1 MTGWLPPDDLACP
14 HASPPITP
22 DLHLIGRTPLESN
35 LPTLALPTAA
45 ALPPQAPAAP
55 RFKRALRRLLRR
67 TDGLFVVTVLLPTL
81 LAAIYYGL
89 VASDV
94 YISESRFVVRNPQR
108 ATQATGLGAL
118 LQGSG
123 FTRSQDDTYSV
134 HDFARS
140 RDALHELDNKLQL
153 RKAYANPAIDVVG
166 RFPGLDWDDSFEAL
180 HRYYQKHVT
189 IDYDTTSSISVLS
202 VRAYS
207 AGDARAI
214 NDLLLQMS
222 ERLVNNLN
230 NRSRQDLISV
240 AEGEVLG
247 AENKAKAA
255 ALALSAYRA
264 DRAVF
269 DPNAQSALQ
278 LQGVAKLQE
287 ELLASESQLAQIRL
301 VAPSNPQI
309 APLVNRVEGLRKA
322 MAAETGKVIG
332 IGASLTAKAPVYDR
346 LQLEKTFADR
356 QLGSALASLETARSD
371 ASRKQLYLERL
382 VQPNLPDMA
391 MEPRRLRS
399 VLMVLVLGLICWGVL
414 SLVLASIKEHT
425 D

>member
-1 MTGWLPPDDLACP
+1 M
-14 HASPPITP
+14 
-22 DLHLIGRTPLESN
+22 
-35 LPTLALPTAA
+35 
-45 ALPPQAPAAP
+45 
-55 RFKRALRRLLRR
+55 RRLLRR
-67 TDGLFVVTVLLPTL
+67 MDGLFLISVLLPTV
-81 LAAIYYGL
+81 LATVYYGL

-108 ATQATGLGAL
+108 AAQATGLGAL

-134 HDFARS
+134 HDYARS
-140 RDALHELDNKLQL
+140 RDALHELDDKLQL
-153 RKAYANPAIDVVG
+153 RRAYTQPSIDPIG
-166 RFPGLDWDDSFEAL
+166 RFPGLDWDDSFEAF

-189 IDYDTTSSISVLS
+189 IDYDTASSITVLS
-202 VRAYS
+202 VRAYT
-207 AGDARAI
+207 AADARNV

-240 AEGEVLG
+240 AEAEVQV
-247 AENKAKAA
+247 AETKAKAA

-264 DRAVF
+264 ERSVF

-287 ELLASESQLAQIRL
+287 ELLATESQLAQIRL

-309 APLVNRVEGLRKA
+309 APLVDRVEWLRKA
-322 MAAETGKVIG
+322 MAAETGKVMG
-332 IGASLTAKAPVYDR
+332 IDASLTAKAPVYDR
-346 LQLEKTFADR
+346 LTLDKAFADR
-356 QLGSALASLETARSD
+356 QLASALASLETARSD

-382 VQPNLPDMA
+382 VQPGLPDMA

-399 VLMVLVLGLICWGVL
+399 VLMVLVLGLIVWGVL
-414 SLVLASIKEHT
+414 SLVVASVKEHT